1 MKHIIKLWIWG
12 GFSTRARS
20 EDLMLSGPVVAEGRD
35 LAALGGDGVS
45 ERGGGFCCELEKGQ
59 PDKQSPVLACM
70 HVSRDC
76 LS

>member
-1 MKHIIKLWIWG
+1 MDLG
-12 GFSTRARS
+12 GIFHQSPVRRS
-20 EDLMLSGPVVAEGRD
+20 DAIGASSSRGKRFGSA
-35 LAALGGDGVS
+35 GGDGVS